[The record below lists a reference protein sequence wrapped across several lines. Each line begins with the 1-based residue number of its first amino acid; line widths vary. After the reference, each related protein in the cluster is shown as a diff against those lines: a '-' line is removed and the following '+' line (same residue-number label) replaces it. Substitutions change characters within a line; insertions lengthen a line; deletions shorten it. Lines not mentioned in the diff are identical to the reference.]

1 MLSTVRAGSPRTKRE
16 QSVQVCVHR
25 ILSGDGL
32 PPFRDHAIDLL
43 RGILDPNSSSARLAR
58 VILKDLGLASQI
70 LRLSNSAAYNHSER
84 RVISVTHAVTLLGWE
99 NVRSLVGAL
108 KYVEYFAKQ
117 SPNLRGLMVNA
128 LLSGFHVRELAIA
141 LQYPW
146 PDEAY
151 IAGLFRGL
159 GEVLVARHFPKEY
172 SEILLMVQDEKVPWS
187 AACLRVFGFPW
198 DELGARIADNWRL
211 PSKVVMC
218 LGGENSGSVLDRC
231 LASLANYGQALTNAI
246 YREGAP
252 FYKIQLSPL
261 VDANGQSTIVSV
273 RDLRRVVDSA
283 LADTQGTLSLLGIPS
298 STLLLSEQ
306 AEDARQLIRSMRV
319 VDASALRS
327 LDQVLQE
334 ANRTVAR
341 GDFELSSFIVSL
353 LDATRSSCLDRV
365 VFGLVNEGHT
375 QLRGRLGSG
384 EAIDTLLNRLEFT
397 LDSSDGVLMALQHKI
412 DLLVDRERD
421 DRYEESLLLSALEPS
436 VFLLLPIVIDSQ
448 TVGCLYADCQR
459 QVSGLSGVLAPCSR
473 VRDIITRAIQ
483 KAAVGTAVASRL
495 RSL

>member
-1 MLSTVRAGSPRTKRE
+1 MLSTARAGSPQTKRE
-16 QSVQVCVHR
+16 ESVQVCLRR

-99 NVRSLVGAL
+99 NVRTLVGAL
-108 KYVEYFAKQ
+108 KYVEHFARQ
-117 SPNLRGLMVNA
+117 SPGLRTLMVNA
-128 LLSGFHVRELAIA
+128 LLSGSHVRELAVA

-146 PDEAY
+146 PEEAY
-151 IAGLFRGL
+151 ITGLFRGL
-159 GEVLVARHFPKEY
+159 GEVLVARYFPKEY
-172 SEILLMVQDEKVPWS
+172 SEILLLVQDEKVPWS
-187 AACLRVFGFPW
+187 AACLRVLGFPW
-198 DELGARIADNWRL
+198 DELGARIAENWRL

-218 LGGENSGSVLDRC
+218 LAGTDSGSMLDRC
-231 LASLANYGQALTNAI
+231 LTSLANYGQALTNSI

-252 FYKIQLSPL
+252 FHKIQLSPIL
-261 VDANGQSTIVSV
+261 DANGQSTIVSV

-298 STLLLSEQ
+298 GTLLLSEQ
-306 AEDARQLIRSMRV
+306 AEDARQLVHSMRV
-319 VDASALRS
+319 VDASALRG

-334 ANRTVAR
+334 ANRSAVR
-341 GDFELSSFIVSL
+341 GDFELSSFIGSL
-353 LDATRSSCLDRV
+353 LEAIRSSCLDRV
-365 VFGLVNEGHT
+365 VFGLVNEGRT
-375 QLRGRLGSG
+375 QIRGRLGSG
-384 EAIDTLLNRLEFT
+384 DSIDTLLNRFEFS
-397 LDSSDGVLMALQHKI
+397 LDSGDGALLALQHKI

-421 DRYEESLLLSALEPS
+421 DRYEESLLATCLEPS
-436 VFLLLPIVIDSQ
+436 VFLLLPIVIDGQ

-459 QVSGLSGVLAPCSR
+459 PVSGLSGVLAPCSR
-473 VRDIITRAIQ
+473 ARDIITRAIQ
-483 KAAVGTAVASRL
+483 KAAAGTAVVSRL
-495 RSL
+495 QAL